1 MNQQIPI
8 KVYHKDLL
16 RLGIVTSRY
25 DQHQK
30 IKSGKLRPP
39 NKDANSM
46 QAPAWWWWEDIA
58 ADLAREREATSS
70 KQRAA

>member
-1 MNQQIPI
+1 MEQQFPI
-8 KVYHKDLL
+8 KVYHRDLL
-16 RLGIVTSRY
+16 RLGIVRSRY
-25 DQHQK
+25 HQHQL
-30 IKSGKLRPP
+30 IKTGRLRAP

-58 ADLAREREATSS
+58 ADLAREREATS